1 MGVSSMATTNE
12 LARATAMVM
21 GRARMNSPT
30 EPVSST
36 MGRNEAM
43 MVSVAVSTGI
53 TRLLA
58 LRQAASQRSR
68 PSSSSST

>member
-1 MGVSSMATTNE
+1 MGVSSMATTNDE
-12 LARATAMVM
+12 ARATAMVM
-21 GRARMNSPT
+21 GSERINSPT
-30 EPVSST
+30 DPVSST

-53 TRLLA
+53 TRLVA
-58 LRQAASQRSR
+58 ERQAACQRSI